1 MGHYIARV
9 DDSLETWFIRE
20 ILPYEGA
27 LMRYLAQR
35 RARAHEIEDLRN
47 DVYIRVLESAR
58 KVRPT
63 APKAFLFVTARN
75 LLVDRIRHERVVP
88 IEQIEDV
95 ELADLLIDELSA
107 EQQASGRQRLQQ
119 LARMFDRLPQ
129 RCREVLWMRRIEGL
143 PQKTVAA
150 RLGLADATV
159 EKHLYRA
166 LKTLTEAFYG
176 AKHTEAEPSDL
187 TSTTANR
194 LHHGD

>member
-1 MGHYIARV
+1 M

-27 LMRYLAQR
+27 LTRYLAQR
-35 RARAHEIEDLRN
+35 RVRAHEVEDMRN

-58 KVRPT
+58 KVRPAT
-63 APKAFLFVTARN
+63 PRAFLFVTARN

-95 ELADLLIDELSA
+95 ELAGMLIDELSA

-166 LKTLTEAFYG
+166 LKTLTEAFHSV
-176 AKHTEAEPSDL
+176 KRVEEEPADVR
-187 TSTTANR
+187 TTDNR

>member
-1 MGHYIARV
+1 M

-20 ILPYEGA
+20 ILPHEGA
-27 LMRYLAQR
+27 LTRYLSQR
-35 RARAHEIEDLRN
+35 RVRTHEVEDMRN

-58 KVRPT
+58 KVRPAT
-63 APKAFLFVTARN
+63 PRAFLFVTARN

-88 IEQIEDV
+88 IERIEDV
-95 ELADLLIDELSA
+95 ELADLPIDELSA

-166 LKTLTEAFYG
+166 LKALTETLHCV
-176 AKHTEAEPSDL
+176 KRIEEEPAGIRA
-187 TSTTANR
+187 TADNR

>member
-1 MGHYIARV
+1 M

-27 LMRYLAQR
+27 LTRYLSQR
-35 RARAHEIEDLRN
+35 RSRARDVEDLRN
-47 DVYIRVLESAR
+47 NVYIRVLESAQ

-63 APKAFLFVTARN
+63 IPKAFLFTTARN
-75 LLVDRIRHERVVP
+75 LLVDRIRRDRVVA
-88 IEQIEDV
+88 IEQIEDA
-95 ELADLLIDELSA
+95 ELSSMLIDELSA

-119 LARMFDRLPQ
+119 LARIFDRLPQ

-143 PQKTVAA
+143 SQKAVAA

-166 LKTLTEAFYG
+166 LKSLTEALHG
-176 AKHTEAEPSDL
+176 VTRPGERSPEGRHEDAKPY
-187 TSTTANR
+187 
-194 LHHGD
+194 HGD

>member
-1 MGHYIARV
+1 
-9 DDSLETWFIRE
+9 ETWFIRE

-27 LMRYLAQR
+27 LMLYLAQR

-119 LARMFDRLPQ
+119 LARM
-129 RCREVLWMRRIEGL
+129 
-143 PQKTVAA
+143 
-150 RLGLADATV
+150 
-159 EKHLYRA
+159 
-166 LKTLTEAFYG
+166 
-176 AKHTEAEPSDL
+176 
-187 TSTTANR
+187 
-194 LHHGD
+194 

>member
-1 MGHYIARV
+1 M

-27 LMRYLAQR
+27 LTRYLSQR
-35 RARAHEIEDLRN
+35 RVRVHEVEDMRN

-58 KVRPT
+58 KVRPAT
-63 APKAFLFVTARN
+63 PRSFLFVTARN

-166 LKTLTEAFYG
+166 LRTLTEAFHS
-176 AKHTEAEPSDL
+176 AKRSEDEPVDVR
-187 TSTTANR
+187 TTDNR

>member
-1 MGHYIARV
+1 LDDYIVRV

-27 LMRYLAQR
+27 LTRYLSQR
-35 RARAHEIEDLRN
+35 RVRAHEVEDMRN

-58 KVRPT
+58 KVRPAT
-63 APKAFLFVTARN
+63 PRAFLFVTARN

-107 EQQASGRQRLQQ
+107 EHQASGRQRLQQ

-166 LKTLTEAFYG
+166 LRALTESFHG
-176 AKHTEAEPSDL
+176 AKRIEEEPADAR
-187 TSTTANR
+187 TTDNR